1 MGKACRIVLH
11 IIGSL
16 MLTGIIYRIEEC
28 FSDMEGYPWG
38 KWEFDFFKKVCNVC
52 SFSAQVQ
59 YS

>member
-16 MLTGIIYRIEEC
+16 MLTGIIYRMEEC

-38 KWEFDFFKKVCNVC
+38 KWEFDFF
-52 SFSAQVQ
+52 
-59 YS
+59 